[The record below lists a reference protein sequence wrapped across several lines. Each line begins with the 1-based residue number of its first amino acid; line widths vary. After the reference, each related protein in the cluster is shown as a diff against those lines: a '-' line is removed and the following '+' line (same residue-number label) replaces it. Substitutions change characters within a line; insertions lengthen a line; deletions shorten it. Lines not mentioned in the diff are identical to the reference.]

1 MELKYKVKEWN
12 QIHSK
17 LYPFETK
24 CFLTFLF
31 LNQAYSSYFDNL
43 WSPEIAIIPENYF
56 TAAFDWDFAPQE
68 DGFWSKLNIQ
78 WIAYLTE
85 CRKRLKNK
93 QKCSI

>member
-1 MELKYKVKEWN
+1 MELKDKVKKWN
-12 QIHSK
+12 QAHSK

-43 WSPEIAIIPENYF
+43 WFPEIAIIPENYF

-68 DGFWSKLNIQ
+68 DEFWSKLNIQ

-85 CRKRLKNK
+85 CRKRRKK
-93 QKCSI
+93 